1 MSYVD
6 ATENEVK
13 SERRNRFF
21 GAMQKTLLA
30 YAATTLVMV
39 AIDLVWLDLIAK
51 PLYQQGIGHLMA
63 AEPKLAAGAV
73 FYLLYPV
80 GLMVF
85 AVIPGAALGWGDT
98 ALKAAMFGFFAY
110 ATYDLTN
117 LATLKNWPLSLA
129 LIDMA
134 WGTGVSAVAAL
145 AGRWA
150 YQAA

>member
-1 MSYVD
+1 
-6 ATENEVK
+6 
-13 SERRNRFF
+13 
-21 GAMQKTLLA
+21 MQKTLLA
-30 YAATTLVMV
+30 YAATTFVMV
-39 AIDLVWLDLIAK
+39 AIDLVWLGLIAK
-51 PLYQQGIGHLMA
+51 PIYQQGIGHLMA
-63 AEPKLAAGAV
+63 SEPKLVAGAV

-85 AVIPGAALGWGDT
+85 AVVPGAASTAWGDT

-117 LATLKNWPLSLA
+117 LATLKDWPTSLA

-134 WGTGVSAVAAL
+134 WGTAVSAVAAL

-150 YQAA
+150 YNAA